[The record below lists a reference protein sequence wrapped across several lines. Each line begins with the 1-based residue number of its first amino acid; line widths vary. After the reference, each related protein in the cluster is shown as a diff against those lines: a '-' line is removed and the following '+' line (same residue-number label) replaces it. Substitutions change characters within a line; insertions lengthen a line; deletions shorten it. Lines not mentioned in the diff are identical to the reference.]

1 MSGQNETRHCRHMCF
16 NRQREPIFRAG
27 NCERCDIKEACQ
39 FAVRGPEN
47 ELELSKASFCKGFVK
62 TLVSVG
68 RRLNKPDSFCAPDGV
83 TVGQTINVFLKYL
96 NDNPNKAQQ
105 AAADLAITAFGT
117 AWRCK

>member
-1 MSGQNETRHCRHMCF
+1 MKPGVFAICILIASASQSSAQAIAN
-16 NRQREPIFRAG
+16 G
-27 NCERCDIKEACQ
+27 NDIREACQ
-39 FAVRGPEN
+39 FAARGPEN

-62 TLVSVG
+62 TIISVG

-83 TVGQTINVFLKYL
+83 TVGQAINVFLKYL
-96 NDNPNKAQQ
+96 NDNPDKAQQ